1 MQIGRLA
8 KQMHAFSSN
17 RYHHQNTGPL
27 TDQNRKQ
34 RTIQMICALRN
45 TFENKHVTLKWT
57 LTGMPACC
65 AHRNVSVFLECA
77 MEKKLNTAS
86 CKHLNDKLEYS

>member
-8 KQMHAFSSN
+8 KQMHAFSCN
-17 RYHHQNTGPL
+17 RYHHQNTGRL
-27 TDQNRKQ
+27 TDQKRKQ
-34 RTIQMICALRN
+34 RTIQMICAI

-65 AHRNVSVFLECA
+65 AHRNVSAFFE
-77 MEKKLNTAS
+77 MRHRKKLNIAS
-86 CKHLNDKLEYS
+86 W

>member
-17 RYHHQNTGPL
+17 RYHHQNTGRL
-27 TDQNRKQ
+27 TDHKEEEKKTMNNSND
-34 RTIQMICALRN
+34 MRN

-65 AHRNVSVFLECA
+65 ARIVMFPL
-77 MEKKLNTAS
+77 LFF
-86 CKHLNDKLEYS
+86 